1 MPPIFG
7 LFRDGVIYF
16 APRHIR
22 GQRMASDS
30 LRVFAVLS
38 VLVVLAGCAG
48 GPLVPATP
56 TAPGPSTGNAPT
68 TGAQTT
74 ATPTATA
81 ASASATPHS
90 AAAPGV
96 AAEVVRVVDGD
107 TVEVR
112 FENGT
117 RATVRLLGVDTPE
130 VRGGVSPEEFEGVPN
145 TTAGRACLRRHADA
159 ASAYVKRVA
168 DGATVRLGFDPE
180 SPRRGFYDRLLA
192 YVYVRD
198 GGEWRQLNYRLL
210 ARGDARLYESQFVE
224 RERYAAAERRARA
237 AERGLW
243 SCGSPSTPA
252 VPDGG
257 TTDTDAP
264 SEGSLAVATVHA
276 DAEGND
282 NRNPNDEY
290 VVLRNDGSASLDL
303 SGWTV
308 TDAAG
313 KTYEFPA
320 GTTLSPGE
328 SLTLYTGDGTTR
340 HPDYYWGREGA
351 VWNNDGDVVT
361 VRRADGRTEVVR
373 RY

>member
-1 MPPIFG
+1 MISPRS
-7 LFRDGVIYF
+7 L
-16 APRHIR
+16 APV
-22 GQRMASDS
+22 A
-30 LRVFAVLS
+30 LLVL
-38 VLVVLAGCAG
+38 LLLAGCAG
-48 GPLVPATP
+48 GPLSPATP
-56 TAPGPSTGNAPT
+56 TATEAPAVTPSPPGGSAATDAP
-68 TGAQTT
+68 
-74 ATPTATA
+74 
-81 ASASATPHS
+81 SASATPHPAVGPEVS
-90 AAAPGV
+90 
-96 AAEVVRVVDGD
+96 AEVVRVVDGD

-117 RATVRLLGVDTPE
+117 RETVRLLGVDTPE

-168 DGATVRLGFDPE
+168 GGERVRLGVDPE
-180 SPRRGFYDRLLA
+180 SPRRGFYGRLLA

-210 ARGDARLYESQFVE
+210 ARGHARLYESSFVE
-224 RERYAAAERRARA
+224 RDRYEAAERRARA
-237 AERGLW
+237 AGRGVW
-243 SCGSPSTPA
+243 SCASPGTA

-257 TTDTDAP
+257 TAGEDGTPTGTDADTNATP
-264 SEGSLAVATVHA
+264 TAGESLVVATVHA
-276 DAEGND
+276 DAAGND

-290 VVLRNDGSASLDL
+290 VVLRNDGSAALDL

-320 GTTLSPGE
+320 GATLAPGE
-328 SLTLYTGDGTTR
+328 SLTLYTGCGTTR
-340 HPDYYWGREGA
+340 HPDYYWGRESA
-351 VWNNDGDVVT
+351 VWNNDGDTVT
-361 VRRADGRTEVVR
+361 VRRADGGTAAVR